1 MQLIGSLGLFAVCVA
16 AFAGLWISLY
26 RALPKTVLEYAERH
40 GRFQGLAD
48 QETLA
53 GGTRAGEPPAAR
65 PLVLGS
71 QSV

>member
-1 MQLIGSLGLFAVCVA
+1 MQLIGFIVILAACVA
-16 AFAGLWISLY
+16 VVAGLSLSVY

-48 QETLA
+48 QETLT

-65 PLVLGS
+65 LVLES
-71 QSV
+71 QSA